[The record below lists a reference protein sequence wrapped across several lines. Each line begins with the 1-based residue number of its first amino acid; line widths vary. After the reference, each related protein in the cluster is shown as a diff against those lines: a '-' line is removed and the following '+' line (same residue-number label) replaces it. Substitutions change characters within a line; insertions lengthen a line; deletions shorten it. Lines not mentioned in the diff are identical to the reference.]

1 MDKPH
6 VFITRRIPDIGLE
19 MLSEH
24 VEIDLWEEEL
34 PPAYDVLRERTQRAD
49 GLLCLLT
56 DRIDKELIEN
66 SARLRVISQ
75 YAVGIDNIDIESAT
89 KRKIPVG
96 HTPGVLT
103 DATADFTWALL
114 MSAARRVVEADTF
127 TREGKWKTWG
137 PTILLGVDV
146 ARSTLGIIGFGRIGQ
161 AVARRAKGF
170 DMRILYYD
178 NKRLPEMEETLG
190 VEYVSLETLIKEADF
205 ISLHVPLTPNTYHL
219 IGEKEFSLMKKEAI
233 LINTA
238 RGSVVDQEAL
248 YHALKDRKIRGA
260 AIDVTDPEP
269 IPSNSPLLELPNLI
283 ITPHVASA
291 SVQSRTQMAV
301 MAAENL
307 IAGLQ
312 GKRLPFCANP
322 QVYEK

>member
-146 ARSTLGIIGFGRIGQ
+146 ARSILGIIGFGRIGQ

-219 IGEKEFSLMKKEAI
+219 IGEKEFSMMKKEAI

-291 SVQSRTQMAV
+291 SVQSRTKMAV

>member
-34 PPAYDVLRERTQRAD
+34 PPVYDVLRERTQKAD

-219 IGEKEFSLMKKEAI
+219 IGEKEFSMMKKEAI

-283 ITPHVASA
+283 VTPHVASA
-291 SVQSRTQMAV
+291 SVQSRTKMAV

>member
-34 PPAYDVLRERTQRAD
+34 PPVYDVLRERTQRAD

-219 IGEKEFSLMKKEAI
+219 IGEKEFSMMKKEAI

-283 ITPHVASA
+283 VTPHVASA
-291 SVQSRTQMAV
+291 SVQSRTKMAV

>member
-75 YAVGIDNIDIESAT
+75 YAVGIDNIDIDSAT

-219 IGEKEFSLMKKEAI
+219 IGEKEFSMMKKEAI

-269 IPSNSPLLELPNLI
+269 IPSNSPLLQLPNLI
-283 ITPHVASA
+283 ITPHIASA

>member
-75 YAVGIDNIDIESAT
+75 YAVGIDNIDIDSAT

-219 IGEKEFSLMKKEAI
+219 IGEKEFSMMKKDAI

-269 IPSNSPLLELPNLI
+269 IPSNSPLLQLPNLI
-283 ITPHVASA
+283 ITPHIASA

>member
-75 YAVGIDNIDIESAT
+75 YAVGIDNIDIDSAT

-114 MSAARRVVEADTF
+114 MSAARRVVEADAF

-137 PTILLGVDV
+137 PTILLGMDV

-219 IGEKEFSLMKKEAI
+219 IGEKEFSMMKKEAI

-248 YHALKDRKIRGA
+248 YHALKERKIRGA

-269 IPSNSPLLELPNLI
+269 IPSNSPLLQLPNLI
-283 ITPHVASA
+283 ITPHIASA